1 MSYDFNEAKECLVN
15 SYNFLEPVI
24 SYGNG
29 VYLYDTNNNKY
40 LDFTSGIGVNSLGYN
55 HKTWIEST
63 TNQMKTLQHSSNIF
77 LNNTTVKLAKKLTK
91 ISEMSKVFL
100 ANSGAEANEGAI
112 KLARKYSY
120 DKYGKGRSTI
130 LSLVQSFHGRTITT
144 LKATGQDKFHQYF
157 FPFTE
162 GFNYINANDLDDFKA
177 KLTSD
182 VCAIMLEAIQGEG
195 GVLPLNKEFV
205 QSLVEI
211 CNEKDI
217 LVIFDEVQCGIGRT
231 GKMFGYN
238 NFDINADIVTVAK
251 GLGAGLPIGGVLC
264 SKKVENVFN
273 PGDHGSTFGGNPVA
287 CAGALVVLDTLC
299 TEKSFDEIS
308 KKGAYVKDLLTK
320 SNNHQIL
327 EVRGMG
333 LMIGI
338 KTKCSPSLV
347 QKEALKNGLL
357 VLTAGKDTV
366 RLLPPLIISND
377 ELKYGIDILLNV
389 LNSIN
394 Q

>member
-1 MSYDFNEAKECLVN
+1 MSFNINEEKEFLVN

-55 HKTWIEST
+55 HKDWIEST

-77 LNNTTVKLAKKLTK
+77 LNATTVKLAKKLTE
-91 ISEMSKVFL
+91 ISKMSKVFL

-162 GFNYINANDLDDFKA
+162 GFNYVNANDINDFKA

-182 VCAIMLEAIQGEG
+182 VCAVMLEAIQGEG
-195 GVLPLNKEFV
+195 GVLPLDKEFV
-205 QSLVEI
+205 QSLVKI

-231 GKMFGYN
+231 GKMFGFN
-238 NFDINADIVTVAK
+238 NFDVKADIVTVAK
-251 GLGAGLPIGGVLC
+251 GLGAGLPIGGFLC

-338 KTKCSPSLV
+338 KTKCPPSLV
-347 QKEALKNGLL
+347 QKEALKKGLL

-366 RLLPPLIISND
+366 RLLPPLVINND
-377 ELKYGIDILLNV
+377 ELKQGIDILLDV
-389 LNSIN
+389 LNSIK
-394 Q
+394 